1 MRRIL
6 SLCVAAVCLFSL
18 FSLAARAEAA
28 ELPAVDNVDAVILW
42 HVESGRSV
50 GTKNETTRRAA
61 GASVKLLSGL
71 VACEWLGGQLDG
83 TVVVTEA
90 MVGRSSGKRY
100 GLEVGSEYSW
110 REILLLALCGS
121 YNDAYDV
128 IAYSIGNG
136 EEVGSANYVDL
147 LNARAKELGALSTV
161 VGDPSGVG
169 DNSYTTAAD
178 LLLLARA
185 AMQNELYL
193 SFTGLRSG
201 QLSTGDYIWN
211 RNALVTGNTLGSA
224 TCAGMCVGETSN
236 AGVTLVAL
244 IRRGNDSYLLVLMG
258 TVDSEG
264 NASETATNSL
274 AARLVKW
281 AYANYTNTE
290 VLSPDTTVCTLPV
303 TVSDLKET
311 VGVRPAA
318 SLWAYLPA
326 GSEVGRDVLLS
337 IRLSVDELEAPVAE
351 GTPVGFVAAVYN
363 GEIIGMVPLET
374 AETAERSGFMSRL
387 LSIKNLTKSRRARA
401 GVIFFTLCMAAWI
414 GGGTYL
420 KYRRRAKWH
429 QYYSSKSKWR

>member
-1 MRRIL
+1 MRRL
-6 SLCVAAVCLFSL
+6 LGLCMAAVCLFSL
-18 FSLAARAEAA
+18 FSLTVRAEAA
-28 ELPAVDNVDAVILW
+28 EFPEVDNAGAVSLW

-50 GTKNETTRRAA
+50 GRKNDTVRRAA

-71 VACEWLGGQLDG
+71 VACEWLEGQLDG
-83 TVVVTEA
+83 TVIVTDA
-90 MVGRSSGKRY
+90 MIGTSAGKRY
-100 GLEVGSEYSW
+100 GLENGNEYSW

-136 EEVGSANYVDL
+136 EEVGSANFVGL

-178 LLLLARA
+178 LLLIAQA
-185 AMQNELYL
+185 AMRNELYL

-201 QLSTGDYIWN
+201 QLSTGDYVWN

-224 TCAGMCVGETSN
+224 TCAGMCVGETN
-236 AGVTLVAL
+236 HAGVTLVAL

-258 TVDSEG
+258 TADGEG

-274 AARLVKW
+274 AVRLIRW

-290 VLSPDTTVCTLPV
+290 VLSPDMTVCTLPV
-303 TVSDLKET
+303 TVSDMKDT
-311 VGVRPAA
+311 VAVRPAT

-337 IRLSVDELEAPVAE
+337 IRLNVDELEAPVAE
-351 GTPVGFVAAVYN
+351 GTPVGFVAAVWN
-363 GEIIGMVPLET
+363 GEIIGKVPLET
-374 AETAERSGFMSRL
+374 AENADRSGFMSRL
-387 LSIKNLTKSRRARA
+387 LSIRNLTKSRRAKA
-401 GVIFFTLCMAAWI
+401 GVIFFVLCMAVWI
-414 GGGTYL
+414 GGGAYL

-429 QYYSSKSKWR
+429 QYYSSKSKWK